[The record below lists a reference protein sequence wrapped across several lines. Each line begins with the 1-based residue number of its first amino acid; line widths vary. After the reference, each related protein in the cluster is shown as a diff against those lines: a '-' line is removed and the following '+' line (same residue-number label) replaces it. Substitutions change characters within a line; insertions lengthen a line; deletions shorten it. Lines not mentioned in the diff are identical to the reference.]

1 MVGQHG
7 RSLSYRLKNGGGCE
21 LRFFC
26 KGNRG
31 RALLERDFL
40 HVLASA
46 FAMLGISA
54 APSIGQ
60 TPAANTSLP
69 KAKSAA
75 EAYQN
80 IQVLKEIPAD
90 QLTPAMQF
98 ITYSLGVECSYCHVE
113 GALEKD
119 DKKPKQT
126 ARKMMQMMAAIN
138 RDNFESKQAVT
149 CNSCHRGSPRP
160 VGTPIIAEGGPRAV
174 TESVPGEDI
183 STINAPQAEQIIAKY
198 VEAIGGAAA
207 LQKVNTRE
215 EKGTINV
222 SGRNLPIEI
231 LSRTGG
237 KQLTIIHLPN
247 GDSVTAYDG
256 ASGWTSA
263 PNRPVREIPSVEV
276 ASAQAEGDLQLPLH
290 MKQLFNEVKTAA
302 TEKIGDRETYV
313 VAGMNSGEI
322 AAKFYFDKDTGYLL
336 RILRYTKSPLGR
348 NPTQIDYADY
358 RSQDGLK
365 IPFQLTIARPNS
377 RLAVQIEDAKFNVPV
392 DDAKF
397 ARPVPESK
405 PDRHSP

>member
-1 MVGQHG
+1 
-7 RSLSYRLKNGGGCE
+7 

-31 RALLERDFL
+31 GALLERDLLRALAIAFA
-40 HVLASA
+40 VLAA
-46 FAMLGISA
+46 SA
-54 APSIGQ
+54 APSLGQ
-60 TPAANTSLP
+60 TSSANTSLP
-69 KAKSAA
+69 EAKSAA

-90 QLTPAMQF
+90 QFIPAMQF

-138 RDNFESKQAVT
+138 RDNFDSKQAVT

-160 VGTPIIAEGGPRAV
+160 VAIPIIAEGGPRPV
-174 TESVPGEDI
+174 TESVSGEDNSI
-183 STINAPQAEQIIAKY
+183 INAPPAEQIVTKY
-198 VEAIGGAAA
+198 VEAIGGAAVV
-207 LQKVNTRE
+207 QKMNTRQ

-222 SGRNLPIEI
+222 SGRNLPIEMF
-231 LSRTGG
+231 SRTGG
-237 KQLTIIHLPN
+237 KQLTVIHLPN

-256 ASGWTSA
+256 ASGWTST
-263 PNRPVREIPSVEV
+263 PNRPVREISSVEV
-276 ASAQAEGDLQLPLH
+276 ASAQPEVDLQLPLH

-313 VAGMNSGEI
+313 VAGMNPGEV

-336 RILRYTKSPLGR
+336 RLVRYTKSPLGR

-397 ARPVPESK
+397 TRPAAEPSPE
-405 PDRHSP
+405 RHSP

>member
-1 MVGQHG
+1 MRGE
-7 RSLSYRLKNGGGCE
+7 LLYRLSM
-21 LRFFC
+21 
-26 KGNRG
+26 
-31 RALLERDFL
+31 ALAL
-40 HVLASA
+40 V
-46 FAMLGISA
+46 GTA
-54 APSIGQ
+54 AESQLGQ
-60 TPAANTSLP
+60 TASTSPAKGKT
-69 KAKSAA
+69 AA

-80 IQVLKEIPAD
+80 VQVLKDIPAD
-90 QLTPAMQF
+90 QLVPAMQF

-138 RDNFESKQAVT
+138 RDNFDSKQAVT

-160 VGTPIIAEGGPRAV
+160 AAIPSITEGGPRPA
-174 TESVPGEDI
+174 TESVSGADNSP
-183 STINAPQAEQIIAKY
+183 INAPLAELIITKY
-198 VEAIGGAAA
+198 IEAIGGAAA
-207 LQKVNTRE
+207 LQKVNTRQ

-222 SGRNLPIEI
+222 SGRDLPIDI

-237 KQLTIIHLPN
+237 KQLTLIHLPN

-256 ASGWTSA
+256 PTGWISA
-263 PNRPVREIPSVEV
+263 PNRPVRDIPSVEV
-276 ASAQAEGDLQLPLH
+276 ASAQAEVDLQLPLH

-313 VAGMNSGEI
+313 VTGMNSGEV

-358 RSQDGLK
+358 RTQDGLK
-365 IPFQLTIARPNS
+365 IPFQHTIARPNS

-397 ARPVPESK
+397 ARPAAEPP

>member
-1 MVGQHG
+1 MRLFLNSNFGEDGLTCKEVLGG
-7 RSLSYRLKNGGGCE
+7 LTIVFTMLAVSAELSFTQTAPANSA
-21 LRFFC
+21 LR
-26 KGNRG
+26 
-31 RALLERDFL
+31 D
-40 HVLASA
+40 
-46 FAMLGISA
+46 
-54 APSIGQ
+54 
-60 TPAANTSLP
+60 
-69 KAKSAA
+69 KSAA
-75 EAYQN
+75 EAYHN
-80 IQVLKEIPAD
+80 IQVLKDIPSD
-90 QLTPAMQF
+90 QLVPSMQF

-138 RDNFESKQAVT
+138 RDNFDSKQAVT

-160 VGTPIIAEGGPRAV
+160 VATPIIAEGGPRPV
-174 TESVPGEDI
+174 TENISGEDI
-183 STINAPQAEQIIAKY
+183 ATINAPPAEELIAKY
-198 VEAIGGAAA
+198 VEATGGAAA
-207 LQKVNTRE
+207 LQKVNTRQE
-215 EKGTINV
+215 NGTINV
-222 SGRNLPIEI
+222 GGRNLPIEI

-237 KQLTIIHLPN
+237 KQLTVIHLPN

-276 ASAQAEGDLQLPLH
+276 ASAQAEVDLQLPLH

-313 VAGMNSGEI
+313 VAGMNSGEV

-358 RSQDGLK
+358 RSRDGVK
-365 IPFQLTIARPNS
+365 VPFQLTIARPNS
-377 RLAVQIEDAKFNVPV
+377 RLAVQIEDAKFNLPV

-397 ARPVPESK
+397 ARPAAEPTPE
-405 PDRHSP
+405 HSP

>member
-1 MVGQHG
+1 VAGT
-7 RSLSYRLKNGGGCE
+7 NCA
-21 LRFFC
+21 FFC
-26 KGNRG
+26 EGNRG
-31 RALLERDFL
+31 GALLERDL
-40 HVLASA
+40 LRALAIA
-46 FAMLGISA
+46 FAILGTSA
-54 APSIGQ
+54 APSLGQ
-60 TPAANTSLP
+60 TSSANTSLP
-69 KAKSAA
+69 KARSAA

-90 QLTPAMQF
+90 QFIPAMQF

-138 RDNFESKQAVT
+138 RDNFDSKQAVT

-160 VGTPIIAEGGPRAV
+160 AAIPMIAEGGPRPV
-174 TESVPGEDI
+174 TESVSGEDNSI
-183 STINAPQAEQIIAKY
+183 INAPPAEQIITKY
-198 VEAIGGAAA
+198 VEAVGGAAV
-207 LQKVNTRE
+207 LQKMNTRQ

-231 LSRTGG
+231 FSRTGG
-237 KQLTIIHLPN
+237 KQLTVIHLPN
-247 GDSVTAYDG
+247 GDSVTVYDG

-263 PNRPVREIPSVEV
+263 PNRPMREIPSVEV
-276 ASAQAEGDLQLPLH
+276 ASAQAEVDLQLPLH

-313 VAGMNSGEI
+313 VTGMNSGEV

-336 RILRYTKSPLGR
+336 RILRYAKSPLGP

-397 ARPVPESK
+397 ARPAAEPTPE
-405 PDRHSP
+405 RHSP

>member
-1 MVGQHG
+1 MVGEHG
-7 RSLSYRLKNGGGCE
+7 RSVSYRLKNGGGLCV
-21 LRFFC
+21 FC
-26 KGNRG
+26 KVNRG
-31 RALLERDFL
+31 GALLEREFL
-40 HVLASA
+40 RVLASA
-46 FAMLGISA
+46 VAILGISA
-54 APSIGQ
+54 SPSLGQ
-60 TPAANTSLP
+60 TSAANASLP

-138 RDNFESKQAVT
+138 RDNFDSKQVVT
-149 CNSCHRGSPRP
+149 CNTCHRGSQRP

-174 TESVPGEDI
+174 TESVPVEDI

-207 LQKVNTRE
+207 LQKVNTRQ

-231 LSRTGG
+231 LSRAGG
-237 KQLTIIHLPN
+237 KQLTVIHLPN

-256 ASGWTSA
+256 SSGWISA
-263 PNRPVREIPSVEV
+263 PNRPVREISSVEV
-276 ASAQAEGDLQLPLH
+276 ASAQAEADLQLPLH

-302 TEKIGDRETYV
+302 TEKIGDRETNV

-322 AAKFYFDKDTGYLL
+322 AAKFYFDKDMGYLL
-336 RILRYTKSPLGR
+336 RILRYTKTPLGR
-348 NPTQIDYADY
+348 NPTQTDYGDY

-365 IPFQLTIARPNS
+365 IPFQVTIARPNS

-397 ARPVPESK
+397 ARPAAEPKS
-405 PDRHSP
+405 DRHSP